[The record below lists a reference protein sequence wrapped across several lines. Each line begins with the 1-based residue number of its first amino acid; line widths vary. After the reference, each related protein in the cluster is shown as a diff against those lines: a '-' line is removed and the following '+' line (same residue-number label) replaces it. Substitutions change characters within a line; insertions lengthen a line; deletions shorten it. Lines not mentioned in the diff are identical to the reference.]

1 MKLIITTAFTLFCF
15 VAKSQFTVN
24 LHAPQYN
31 KGIAYLAYYYG
42 KSMNIEDSALVNEKG
57 NAVFQKTSNLQ
68 PGVYTIVFPGKT
80 LSWDFLIGDSVKKID
95 IDVPDTSDLISK
107 TKLTGSKEEIIFRK
121 YQEFIAKKGP
131 ALEKERMAFQNSKN
145 AADSALHEKNYR
157 SLTSELDGYREAVI
171 NGQPESMMAA
181 LLKSMKEPVVPHPA
195 PKTKEDSLE
204 NYNYYKQH
212 YWDGISFMDNR
223 IIRSPFFVPKVE
235 RYFRQVV
242 NPAPDSVIKAADYL
256 LLLSRTSPE
265 MYKFLLNWLTDEYYN
280 PKFMGQ
286 DAVFVHLFEKYHSQ
300 GVSSWLNEK
309 QMKAITDRA
318 YMVMSNLI
326 GKPAPPLMM
335 SDSSGKAKPLYNI
348 KSKFTVICFWDPSCG
363 HCQQELPRLDS
374 IYKAKWKD
382 EGVVIYAVLTDN
394 SHFEN
399 WKKFINQHQL
409 GDWTHVY
416 ETDAEK
422 KAVEDAKQPSYR
434 QLYDVIQTPTIYL
447 LDSEK
452 RIIAKKLSLEQL
464 DEFMDTKLKNPSK

>member
-1 MKLIITTAFTLFCF
+1 
-15 VAKSQFTVN
+15 
-24 LHAPQYN
+24 
-31 KGIAYLAYYYG
+31 
-42 KSMNIEDSALVNEKG
+42 
-57 NAVFQKTSNLQ
+57 
-68 PGVYTIVFPGKT
+68 
-80 LSWDFLIGDSVKKID
+80 
-95 IDVPDTSDLISK
+95 
-107 TKLTGSKEEIIFRK
+107 
-121 YQEFIAKKGP
+121 
-131 ALEKERMAFQNSKN
+131 MAFQNSKN
-145 AADSALHEKNYR
+145 AADSALHENNYR
-157 SLTSELDGYREAVI
+157 SLTGELNGYREAVI

-242 NPAPDSVIKAADYL
+242 NPAPDSVIKAADYI

-335 SDSSGKAKPLYNI
+335 SDSSGKEKSLYNI

-374 IYKAKWKD
+374 IYKAKWKN
-382 EGVVIYAVLTDN
+382 EGVTIYAVLTDN

-416 ETDAEK
+416 ETDAEM

-464 DEFMDTKLKNPSK
+464 DEFMDTKLKTPSK